1 MKNKNK
7 ESVNLRKNKDMNVAA
22 KTVAKKISEKLK
34 YIGTMCVEFFIDKE
48 NKLYVNEIAPRVHNS
63 GHLTINAFNI
73 SQFENHVRAV
83 CDLEKIELQKKS
95 NAKMLNIIGH
105 EIKEYRGKTLNK
117 NQFLFDYLK
126 KEIKDKRKMGHITTL
141 LDT

>member
-1 MKNKNK
+1 M
-7 ESVNLRKNKDMNVAA
+7 
-22 KTVAKKISEKLK
+22 
-34 YIGTMCVEFFIDKE
+34 
-48 NKLYVNEIAPRVHNS
+48 
-63 GHLTINAFNI
+63 
-73 SQFENHVRAV
+73 RAV